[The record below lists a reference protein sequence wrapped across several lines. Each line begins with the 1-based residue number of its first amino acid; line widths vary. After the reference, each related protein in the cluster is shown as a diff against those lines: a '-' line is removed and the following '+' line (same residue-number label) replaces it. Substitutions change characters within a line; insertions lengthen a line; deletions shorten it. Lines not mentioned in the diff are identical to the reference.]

1 MSTLGHQASNQLTEN
16 RGDATMCERV
26 HQWSLGVE
34 GGALET
40 RFLLVATLL
49 FILIPAAIVCGG
61 GDYETPT
68 ATTQPTS
75 PPPPPS
81 APTVAPPPSATITSG
96 PPPSGTPVTSIN
108 RDVAGSG
115 AYEFD
120 PDEFTFK
127 VGDIVAFTLESETE
141 FHTFTVDELGIDVEL
156 DGGTSQEFIFTF
168 DKAGTFELIC
178 LVHSEMTGTITVK

>member
-1 MSTLGHQASNQLTEN
+1 VSTLGHQAPNQLTEN

-26 HQWSLGVE
+26 HQRSQGVE

-49 FILIPAAIVCGG
+49 FILIPAAITCGG
-61 GDYETPT
+61 GDDESPT

-81 APTVAPPPSATITSG
+81 APTVPPPSSATITSG

-108 RDVAGSG
+108 RDVGGNYSF
-115 AYEFD
+115 E

-141 FHTFTVDELGIDVEL
+141 FHTFTVDELDIDVEL
-156 DGGTSQEFIFTF
+156 DGGTSEVFTFTF

-178 LVHSEMTGTITVK
+178 LVHPQMTGTITVK